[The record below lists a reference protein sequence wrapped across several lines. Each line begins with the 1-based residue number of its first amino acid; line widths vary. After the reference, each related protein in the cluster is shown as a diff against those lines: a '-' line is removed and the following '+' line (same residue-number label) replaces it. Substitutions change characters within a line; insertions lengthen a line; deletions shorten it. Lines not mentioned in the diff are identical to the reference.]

1 MRLDYTIYIL
11 AVILLVVTI
20 LPFVI
25 QIEGVNDSERNLWVV
40 LTLGLGLL
48 SIGLGYSQRPK
59 TSAQSCKIPPILP
72 ETTKD
77 VTSSEKP
84 TKKLIENKIE
94 SEVTHINNNEEP
106 ISSKYQIELTQI
118 KGIGEKRVDQL
129 NALGIQTVNDLS
141 NESATDIAKKLKIS
155 PKITRKWKSTAKK
168 MLE

>member
-20 LPFVI
+20 LPFVL

-77 VTSSEKP
+77 VASSEKP

-106 ISSKYQIELTQI
+106 ISSKHQIELIQI

-129 NALGIQTVNDLS
+129 KAVGIQTVNDLL
-141 NESATDIAKKLKIS
+141 NESAVDIAKKLKIS
-155 PKITRKWKSTAKK
+155 PKITQKWKSTAKK

>member
-94 SEVTHINNNEEP
+94 SEVTHINNNEKP
-106 ISSKYQIELTQI
+106 ISSKHQIELTQI
-118 KGIGEKRVDQL
+118 KGIGEKRADQL
-129 NALGIQTVNDLS
+129 KAVGIQTVNDLL
-141 NESATDIAKKLKIS
+141 NESAVDIAKKLQIS
-155 PKITRKWKSTAKK
+155 PKITKKWKSTAKK